1 MKFRT
6 LALALAL
13 ACGLTG
19 ISEAKT
25 KKTVV
30 RRQFKPGKS
39 SKKFKAAKIKKV
51 KTSKRSAKRTARKH

>member
-19 ISEAKT
+19 IGEAKT
-25 KKTVV
+25 KRTVV

-39 SKKFKAAKIKKV
+39 GKKFKAAKV
-51 KTSKRSAKRTARKH
+51 KAPKRSVRKTAHKH